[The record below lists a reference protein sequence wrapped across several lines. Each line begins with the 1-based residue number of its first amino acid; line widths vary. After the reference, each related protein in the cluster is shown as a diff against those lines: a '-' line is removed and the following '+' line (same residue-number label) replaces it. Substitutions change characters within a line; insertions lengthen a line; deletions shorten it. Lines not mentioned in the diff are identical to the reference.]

1 MNTILLAMGLFSF
14 WFKPDNPVFEKRIYL
29 DANGDTLNYRILY
42 PEHYNRKKKYPL
54 VLFLHGAGERGYDN
68 EAQLTHGSKLF
79 LDAKNRKKYR
89 AIVVFPQC
97 KPAPDYWA
105 HMVLNAKNG
114 VNYRDFPVMEE
125 PKPSMKRVMELL
137 AKLQNEEAI
146 DSNRLYI
153 MGLSMG
159 GMGTFELLSRM
170 PNTFAAAVP
179 ICGGGEPSLV
189 TRYAKNT
196 PLWIFHG
203 DKDDVVL
210 PEYSRR
216 MYAALQ
222 AAGADV
228 QYMEFPG
235 VKHNS
240 WDNAFAEK
248 GLLKW
253 VFGKRRSTK
262 SIP

>member
-1 MNTILLAMGLFSF
+1 MKNFTSILFAMGFFSF
-14 WFKPDNPVFEKRIYL
+14 LFGQDKAAFEKRIYQ
-29 DANGDTLNYRILY
+29 DANGDTLHYRILY
-42 PEHYNRKKKYPL
+42 PENYNRNKKYAL

-79 LDAKNRKKYR
+79 LDKKNRQKYP

-105 HMVLNAKNG
+105 HMVLNAKDG
-114 VNYRDFPVMEE
+114 VNYRDFPVMDE

-137 AKLQNEEAI
+137 AKLQNEEAV
-146 DSNRLYI
+146 DQNRLYL

-170 PNTFAAAVP
+170 PNTFAAAIP

-222 AAGADV
+222 AAGAQV
-228 QYMEFPG
+228 QYTEFPG
-235 VKHNS
+235 VNHNS
-240 WDNAFAEK
+240 WDPTFKQK

-253 VFGKRRSTK
+253 LFSNRLKN
-262 SIP
+262 